1 MIEIGS
7 VPAQLMIVLVTATV
21 LAVVARKLR
30 QPVLLAY
37 IVTGLVL
44 GPVMLGI
51 VGETQTLTL
60 MSELGL
66 GFLLFLVGIEMNLEE
81 ISELLKPISIIAVGQ
96 TILQT
101 LLAFVVPLALGFGF
115 FETTIIAL
123 CTVFGATP
131 VIVKILT
138 EKDELQSLPGKLDVG
153 VLVLQDI
160 YLILIV
166 ALITSGSLTQPDQI
180 LVTLGKIV
188 GLIAAIGVFSM
199 FISRH
204 ILKDVFRRIADNRH
218 AFFIHSVAWAF
229 LLISISEFL
238 GLSVE
243 VGAFLAGLGL
253 GQLPYREEIKERM
266 RPLIDFF
273 MVIFFSTLGLTLTV
287 DNLTAYWQEALI
299 ASIVMM
305 IGNFLIMF
313 YLIDRM
319 KFTPRTSFIGSI
331 NMTQVSEFS
340 LVVGALAVQQNYIGN
355 DVLGYI
361 SLMALF
367 TIGTS
372 TYLINYNKEI
382 YQKIE
387 HVLERFESEEK
398 KDVEVESFKEHA
410 VIIGYDERARKVCD
424 ILNKRHDV
432 IVIDNNP
439 DNTDELSNSPFE
451 YIYGDFRHGEIRKG
465 SKIGKASFM
474 ISFSDDFNVN
484 LQVMEEQNEEAIKIV
499 SARNIEDATELYDMA
514 ADYVI
519 LEHILSSN
527 RLGEYLELYLEDRE
541 VFREEVASIEEE
553 LKALR
558 KGDKQSQN

>member
-1 MIEIGS
+1 MIENTAL
-7 VPAQLMIVLVTATV
+7 PAQLMMVVLTATV
-21 LAVVARKLR
+21 LAVVARKLK

-44 GPVMLGI
+44 GPVMLDI

-66 GFLLFLVGIEMNLEE
+66 GFLLFLVGIEMNLDE
-81 ISELLKPISIIAVGQ
+81 IRDLLKPISIIAVGQ
-96 TILQT
+96 TVLQT
-101 LLAFVVPLALGFGF
+101 GLAFVVPYALGFGL
-115 FETTIIAL
+115 FETFIIAL

-131 VIVKILT
+131 VIVKLLT

-166 ALITSGSLTQPDQI
+166 ALISSGSLTQPEQI
-180 LVTLGKIV
+180 LGTLVKIV
-188 GLIAAIGVFSM
+188 GLIAGIGVVSLAA
-199 FISRH
+199 SRYV
-204 ILKDVFRRIADNRH
+204 LKDVFKRISDNRH
-218 AFFIHSVAWAF
+218 AFFIHSIAWAF
-229 LLISISEFL
+229 LLISTAEYL

-253 GQLPYREEIKERM
+253 GQLPYREEIKERV
-266 RPLIDFF
+266 RPLTDFF

-287 DNLTAYWQEALI
+287 ENLTAYWAEALA
-299 ASIVMM
+299 ASVVMM
-305 IGNFLIMF
+305 AGNFLIMF

-367 TIGTS
+367 TISSS

-387 HVLERFESEEK
+387 HLLERFESEEK
-398 KDVEVESFKEHA
+398 KDIEVETFTDHV
-410 VIIGYDERARKVCD
+410 VIVGYDRSAERICRKLKERYD
-424 ILNKRHDV
+424 IL
-432 IVIDNNP
+432 VIDK
-439 DNTDELSNSPFE
+439 DAGNTQKLSRSPYE
-451 YIYGDFRHGEIRKG
+451 YIYGDFKHGEIREG
-465 SKIGKASFM
+465 AKIQDAAFV
-474 ISFSDDFNVN
+474 ISFVDEKAINIQILED
-484 LQVMEEQNEEAIKIV
+484 EEGDAIKIV
-499 SARNIEDATELYDMA
+499 SAENFEDATEFYDLG

-519 LEHILSSN
+519 LENVLAGN
-527 RLGEYLELYLEDRE
+527 RVGEYLELYLEDKE
-541 VFREEVASIEEE
+541 LFIEEVKDE
-553 LKALR
+553 LEHIR
-558 KGDKQSQN
+558 GDKEWQN

>member
-1 MIEIGS
+1 MLVI
-7 VPAQLMIVLVTATV
+7 VTATI
-21 LAVVARKLR
+21 LAVVARKLK

-37 IVTGLVL
+37 LVTGLVL
-44 GPVMLGI
+44 GPALLDI

-66 GFLLFLVGIEMNLEE
+66 GFLLFLVGIEMNLEDIKE
-81 ISELLKPISIIAVGQ
+81 ILKPISIIAVGQ

-101 LLAFVVPLALGFGF
+101 GLAFVVPYALGFGL

-166 ALITSGSLTQPDQI
+166 ALINSGSLTQPDQI
-180 LVTLGKIV
+180 LGTLVKII
-188 GLIAAIGVFSM
+188 GLIGVIAVLSLLS
-199 FISRH
+199 SRY
-204 ILKDVFRRIADNRH
+204 ILDDVFKRIADNKH
-218 AFFIHSVAWAF
+218 AFFVHGIAWAF
-229 LLISISEFL
+229 LFISIAEYL

-253 GQLPYREEIKERM
+253 GQIPYREELRERI
-266 RPLIDFF
+266 RPLTDFF
-273 MVIFFSTLGLTLTV
+273 MVIFFSTLGLTLSI
-287 DNLTAYWQEALI
+287 DNLQAYWVEAVI
-299 ASIVMM
+299 ASGVMM

-340 LVVGALAVQQNYIGN
+340 LVVGALAVQQGYIGN
-355 DVLGYI
+355 DILGYI
-361 SLMALF
+361 SVMALL
-367 TIGTS
+367 TISIS

-387 HVLERFESEEK
+387 HLLEWLESKEK
-398 KDVEVESFKEHA
+398 KDIEIDQIEDHA
-410 VIIGYDERARKVCD
+410 VIIGYDEIAEKICKKLHRENE
-424 ILNKRHDV
+424 IL
-432 IVIDNNP
+432 VIDKSP
-439 DNTDELSNSPFE
+439 ENTQKLAESPYE
-451 YIYGDFRHGEIRKG
+451 YIYGDFKHGEIREG
-465 SKIGKASFM
+465 SNLEDAAFA
-474 ISFSDDFNVN
+474 ISFSDERNIN
-484 LQVMEEQNEEAIKIV
+484 LKLLEEELEDCVKIV
-499 SARNIEDATELYDMA
+499 TAESLEDATEFYDLG

-519 LEHILSSN
+519 LENILAGN
-527 RLGEYLELYLEDRE
+527 RIGEYLELYLEDE
-541 VFREEVASIEEE
+541 ELFIEEVKSELQHIQGEEE
-553 LKALR
+553 
-558 KGDKQSQN
+558 SQN

>member
-266 RPLIDFF
+266 RPLTDFF

-287 DNLTAYWQEALI
+287 DNLTAYWMEALI
-299 ASIVMM
+299 ASGVMM
-305 IGNFLIMF
+305 VGNFLIMF

-340 LVVGALAVQQNYIGN
+340 LVVGALAVQQEYIGN
-355 DVLGYI
+355 DILGYI
-361 SLMALF
+361 SVMALI

-382 YQKIE
+382 YQKVE
-387 HVLERFESEEK
+387 HLLEKFESEEK
-398 KDVEVESFKEHA
+398 KDIEVQGFKDHA
-410 VIIGYDERARKVCD
+410 VIVGYDDSAEKICRKLGKEHD
-424 ILNKRHDV
+424 IL
-432 IVIDNNP
+432 VIDKDP
-439 DNTDELSNSPFE
+439 RNTQKLSESPYE
-451 YIYGDFRHGEIRKG
+451 YIYGDFKHGEIREGARIRDAKF
-465 SKIGKASFM
+465 I
-474 ISFSDDFNVN
+474 ISFVDEKAINIQILED
-484 LQVMEEQNEEAIKIV
+484 EEGDAVKIV
-499 SARNIEDATELYDMA
+499 SADDFQDATEFYDLG

-519 LEHILSSN
+519 LENLLAGN
-527 RLGEYLELYLEDRE
+527 RVGEYLELYLEDKKLFKKE
-541 VFREEVASIEEE
+541 VKSEIEHI
-553 LKALR
+553 R
-558 KGDKQSQN
+558 GDK

>member
-1 MIEIGS
+1 MITATSLPIQFML
-7 VPAQLMIVLVTATV
+7 VVVTATV
-21 LAVVARKLR
+21 LAVIARKLK

-37 IVTGLVL
+37 LVTGLVL
-44 GPVMLGI
+44 GPVLLGI
-51 VGETQTLTL
+51 VGETQALTL

-66 GFLLFLVGIEMNLEE
+66 GFLLFLVGIEMNLDE
-81 ISELLKPISIIAVGQ
+81 IRELLKPISIIAVGQ

-101 LLAFVVPLALGFGF
+101 GLAFVVPLALGFGL
-115 FETTIIAL
+115 FETFIIAL

-138 EKDELQSLPGKLDVG
+138 DKDELKTLPGKLDVG

-166 ALITSGSLTQPDQI
+166 ALINSGSLTQPDQI
-180 LVTLGKIV
+180 LGTLVKIV
-188 GLIAAIGVFSM
+188 ALIGFIGLLSLMA
-199 FISRH
+199 SRYVLDD
-204 ILKDVFRRIADNRH
+204 IFKRIADNRH
-218 AFFIHSVAWAF
+218 AFFIHTVAWAF
-229 LLISISEFL
+229 LLISTAEFL

-253 GQLPYREEIKERM
+253 GQVPYREEIKERV
-266 RPLIDFF
+266 RPLTDFF

-287 DNLTAYWQEALI
+287 ENLTAYWQEALI
-299 ASIVMM
+299 ASAVLM

-340 LVVGALAVQQNYIGN
+340 LVVGALAVQQNYISN
-355 DVLGYI
+355 DILGYI

-387 HVLERFESEEK
+387 HLLQRFESEEK
-398 KDVEVESFKEHA
+398 KDIEIQAFKDHA
-410 VIIGYDERARKVCD
+410 VIIGFDETARKICKT
-424 ILNKRHDV
+424 LNKEHDV
-432 IVIDNNP
+432 LVIDNNP
-439 DNTDELSNSPFE
+439 DNTEELSKSPYE
-451 YIYGDFRHGEIRKG
+451 YIYGDFKHGEIREG
-465 SKIGKASFM
+465 ANIEEASFVV
-474 ISFSDDFNVN
+474 SFSSERNVN
-484 LQVMEEQNEEAIKIV
+484 LRILEERDEETVTIV
-499 SARNIEDATELYDMA
+499 SAARLEDATEFYDIG

-519 LEHILSSN
+519 IENVLAGN
-527 RLGEYLELYLEDRE
+527 RVGEYLELYLEDRE
-541 VFREEVASIEEE
+541 LFKKEVKSE
-553 LKALR
+553 LEHIRGEDL
-558 KGDKQSQN
+558 SQN

>member
-1 MIEIGS
+1 MITAIS
-7 VPAQLMIVLVTATV
+7 PPVQFMLVIVTATA
-21 LAVVARKLR
+21 LAIIARKLK

-37 IVTGLVL
+37 LVTGLVL
-44 GPVMLGI
+44 GPVFLDI

-60 MSELGL
+60 MSEIGL
-66 GFLLFLVGIEMNLEE
+66 GFLLFLVGIEMNLDE
-81 ISELLKPISIIAVGQ
+81 IKELLKPISIIAVGQ
-96 TILQT
+96 TFLQT
-101 LLAFVVPLALGFGF
+101 GLAFVVPLALGFGL
-115 FETTIIAL
+115 FETVIIAL

-138 EKDELQSLPGKLDVG
+138 DKDELQTLPGKLDVG

-166 ALITSGSLTQPDQI
+166 ALINSGSLTQPDQI
-180 LVTLGKIV
+180 LGTLVKIV
-188 GLIAAIGVFSM
+188 ALIGFIGLLSFTA
-199 FISRH
+199 SRYV
-204 ILKDVFRRIADNRH
+204 LKDVFKRIADNRH
-218 AFFIHSVAWAF
+218 AFFIHTVGWAF
-229 LLISISEFL
+229 LLISTSEFL

-253 GQLPYREEIKERM
+253 GQVPYREEIKERV
-266 RPLIDFF
+266 RPLTDFF

-287 DNLTAYWQEALI
+287 DNLTAYWSEALI

-355 DVLGYI
+355 DILGYI
-361 SLMALF
+361 SLMALV

-382 YQKIE
+382 YKKFEQL
-387 HVLERFESEEK
+387 LERFESEEK
-398 KDVEVESFKEHA
+398 KDIEIEEFEDHA
-410 VIIGYDERARKVCD
+410 VIIGFDNISRKICKA
-424 ILNKRHDV
+424 LHEEHDV
-432 IVIDNNP
+432 LVIDKNP
-439 DNTDELSNSPFE
+439 DNTEELSQSPYE
-451 YIYGDFRHGEIRKG
+451 YIYGDFKHGEIRKG
-465 SKIGKASFM
+465 ANIDDAEF
-474 ISFSDDFNVN
+474 ILSFSSEKNVN
-484 LQVMEEQNEEAIKIV
+484 LQILEERDPETVVIVKSNDFEEA
-499 SARNIEDATELYDMA
+499 SEFYDVG

-519 LEHILSSN
+519 LENVLAGN
-527 RLGEYLELYLEDRE
+527 RVGEYLELYLEDRE
-541 VFREEVASIEEE
+541 LFKKEIKSE
-553 LKALR
+553 LNHI
-558 KGDKQSQN
+558 KGEDLSQN

>member
-266 RPLIDFF
+266 RPLTDFF

-287 DNLTAYWQEALI
+287 DNLTAYWMEALI
-299 ASIVMM
+299 ASGVMM
-305 IGNFLIMF
+305 VGNFLIMF

-340 LVVGALAVQQNYIGN
+340 LVVGALAVQQEYIGN
-355 DVLGYI
+355 DILGYI
-361 SLMALF
+361 SVMALI

-382 YQKIE
+382 YQKVE
-387 HVLERFESEEK
+387 HLLEKFESEEK
-398 KDVEVESFKEHA
+398 KDIEVQGFKDHA
-410 VIIGYDERARKVCD
+410 VIVGYDDSAEKICRKLGNEHD
-424 ILNKRHDV
+424 IL
-432 IVIDNNP
+432 VIDKDP
-439 DNTDELSNSPFE
+439 RNTQKLSESPYE
-451 YIYGDFRHGEIRKG
+451 YIYGDFKHGEIREGARIRDAKF
-465 SKIGKASFM
+465 I
-474 ISFSDDFNVN
+474 ISFVDEKAINIQILED
-484 LQVMEEQNEEAIKIV
+484 EEGDAVKIV
-499 SARNIEDATELYDMA
+499 SADDFQDATEFYDLG

-519 LEHILSSN
+519 LENLLAGN
-527 RLGEYLELYLEDRE
+527 RVGEYLELYLEDKKLFKKE
-541 VFREEVASIEEE
+541 VKSEIEHI
-553 LKALR
+553 R
-558 KGDKQSQN
+558 GDK